1 VNGTVGE
8 SHFKQETGRD
18 HGRPSVVLAADVGA
32 ALERQQT
39 QNVTRR
45 KKLLQKAALESRVTF
60 AAALLIAGSP
70 LASIVFVAAREETA
84 PQIAEVGVGTF
95 FLVAMMVMMPKALPP
110 LNQTVPRLL
119 GKVEVVVGR
128 INASLKGKE
137 RGEEVKSS
145 KHLGI
150 GRDLRNMHA
159 AVGIVKVM
167 RLYAP
172 LLLLSRCCPCHPLT
186 LLFTFSSRRYIVNM
200 QRRTNS
206 LAFLGSAVTLLVIAI
221 AAVQI
226 VVNPTFGAI
235 ASSQVTLVCL
245 CYGAFGVGYLVTSVN
260 LCIRI
265 NNELTTV
272 QARIFNDLARTFSEK
287 LAFDGP
293 DDATRAR
300 LVTTRDLCE
309 NLRDDALHFP
319 NPMKVL
325 TVPVTK
331 ELRAKLFGL
340 LLSMA
345 LSMIVRLVQ
354 SYLM

>member
-1 VNGTVGE
+1 
-8 SHFKQETGRD
+8 
-18 HGRPSVVLAADVGA
+18 
-32 ALERQQT
+32 
-39 QNVTRR
+39 
-45 KKLLQKAALESRVTF
+45 
-60 AAALLIAGSP
+60 
-70 LASIVFVAAREETA
+70 
-84 PQIAEVGVGTF
+84 
-95 FLVAMMVMMPKALPP
+95 
-110 LNQTVPRLL
+110 
-119 GKVEVVVGR
+119 
-128 INASLKGKE
+128 
-137 RGEEVKSS
+137 
-145 KHLGI
+145 
-150 GRDLRNMHA
+150 
-159 AVGIVKVM
+159 
-167 RLYAP
+167 
-172 LLLLSRCCPCHPLT
+172 
-186 LLFTFSSRRYIVNM
+186 M
-200 QRRTNS
+200 QYVTNS
-206 LAFLGSAVTLLVIAI
+206 LVFLGSAVTLLVIAI

-287 LAFDGP
+287 LAFDGL

-300 LVTTRDLCE
+300 LVTTRELCE
-309 NLRDDALHFP
+309 GLRHDALHFP